1 MIFRNKINKE
11 DDYSVNLE
19 DCLAKTEFVDGKR
32 EDIFLKSKWEKVRL
46 RLLNMLH
53 TSFFKQEKHLDYIL
67 HYPLIIE
74 STSRAPYYKVKSK
87 GFSNS
92 KIGSIYGLPLIFDK
106 ISEG

>member
-11 DDYSVNLE
+11 DDYTVNLE
-19 DCLAKTEFVDGKR
+19 DCLEKTEFVDGKR
-32 EDIFLKSKWEKVRL
+32 EYIFLKSKWEKVRL

-67 HYPLIIE
+67 HYMLIIA

>member
-11 DDYSVNLE
+11 DDYTVNLE

-53 TSFFKQEKHLDYIL
+53 TSFFKQEKHLDYIYLTLYQIKQL
-67 HYPLIIE
+67 HM
-74 STSRAPYYKVKSK
+74 V
-87 GFSNS
+87 
-92 KIGSIYGLPLIFDK
+92 
-106 ISEG
+106 